1 MDNMTEIWKSVPDYG
16 NKYEVSN
23 FGRVKNKKGNC
34 HTKCPEYKEWCIK
47 HDEENAL
54 INSKKNEESEICKYI
69 ANRMYKSRK
78 LKGKQ

>member
-1 MDNMTEIWKSVPDYG
+1 MKDECPCRCCVPPKR
-16 NKYEVSN
+16 NAV
-23 FGRVKNKKGNC
+23 C
-34 HTKCPEYKEWCIK
+34 HTKCPEYKEWCTK

-78 LKGKQ
+78 LKGKQG